1 MAIKAPPPRKWGG
14 VRRIMRGG
22 LVRGLKAI

>member
-22 LVRGLKAI
+22 LKAI